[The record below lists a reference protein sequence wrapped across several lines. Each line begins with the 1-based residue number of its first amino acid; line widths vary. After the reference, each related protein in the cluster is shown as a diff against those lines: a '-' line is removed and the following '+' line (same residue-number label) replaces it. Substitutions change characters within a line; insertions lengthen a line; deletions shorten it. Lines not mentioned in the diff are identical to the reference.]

1 MAMLATIA
9 PILTLGAAVVG
20 AGVSIYAATKKNE
33 NAQREAPQ
41 LESIGRDEFA
51 AAQREALEARLQG
64 KLVQSRQ
71 QAVAA
76 ASGGGG
82 GWDAPTI
89 VKLMSDTGEQTDYAA
104 KVASYGGIQRRENL
118 YRQADSVRRGGQS
131 SLLGGYLSA
140 AGTLLG
146 GVGRYGESFA

>member
-1 MAMLATIA
+1 MAQLAAIA
-9 PILTLGAAVVG
+9 PILTLGATVIGVG
-20 AGVSIYAATKKNE
+20 ASIYAATKKNE
-33 NAQREAPQ
+33 NAQVEASQ
-41 LESIGRDEFA
+41 MESVGRDEFA

-76 ASGGGG
+76 ASGGGA

-104 KVASYGGIQRRENL
+104 ETATYGGLQRRETL
-118 YRQADSVRRGGQS
+118 YRSAAATRRSGQS

-140 AGTLLG
+140 AGTMLG
-146 GVGRYGESFA
+146 GIGRYAESF

>member
-1 MAMLATIA
+1 MAALATIA

-33 NAQREAPQ
+33 GAQVEAAQ
-41 LESIGRDEFA
+41 MESVGRDEFA
-51 AAQREALEARLQG
+51 AAQRDALEARLQG

-71 QAVAA
+71 QAAAA
-76 ASGGGG
+76 ASGGGA

-89 VKLMSDTGEQTDYAA
+89 VKLMTETGERTDYAA
-104 KVASYGGIQRRENL
+104 RAAIYGGVQRRESL
-118 YRQADSVRRGGQS
+118 YRSAEATRRSGQA

-140 AGTLLG
+140 AGTLMG
-146 GVGRYGESFA
+146 GVGRYAESV